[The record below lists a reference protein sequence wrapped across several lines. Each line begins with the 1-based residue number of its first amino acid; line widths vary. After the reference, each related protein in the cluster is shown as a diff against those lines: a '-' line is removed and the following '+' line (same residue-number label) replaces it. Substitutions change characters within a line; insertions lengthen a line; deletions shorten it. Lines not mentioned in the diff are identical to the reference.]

1 MPNISETLGEA
12 MERVKSQADLRAFAG
27 DHLTPMGK
35 TFICPACRSGEGP
48 RKSPAFSIQSNGK
61 RWKCFACNKGGD
73 VFDLAGIVY
82 GTDDRREQLENVAA
96 WAGVE
101 GMDGSVPARRKVE
114 DQGTGEVHGQAAVR
128 AVDDDHTEG
137 RQQTREYLNECGRRL
152 VAFDLATDGFVWVNQ
167 EAGAYL
173 EARGVDPC
181 RASLAGFGYDPDA
194 AGAKDKDGNRCRS
207 GRVTM
212 PWPVRKEEVG
222 GWPWYYTS
230 RSIDPSAERGKYHKP
245 DSKLV
250 GGQPDVDA
258 TVMDAGVLYVVEGLM
273 DAWAVIFAND
283 GSDGWPVPLGGVG
296 NKQRVA
302 MQIAD
307 MGYDGIVV
315 LMCDNDKQG
324 RDATE
329 TMADIFTSKGVRW
342 VEWPWEDGEHDPAD
356 SWKDTGG
363 AFGAF
368 AEKVRR
374 WTSGEAEAAYK
385 ERVRLKSAELLTD
398 PSDVLVALYDGS
410 SALDPVRTGIGG
422 LDEVLGGGLMPGSVT
437 VIGATSSS
445 GKTTFSL
452 QVANTIAMSGKPV
465 LFVTIEQTP
474 TELVA
479 KSIAWAS
486 SRLTGKKTGRDV
498 LTAIGMRSRLERPRW
513 TLEQNG
519 AMVDACNWYAE
530 NIAQRMR
537 FMHSD
542 ERPKVAQIWNMAELM
557 LVEFGQP
564 PAVFLDY
571 LQLLNC
577 GDERDV
583 RLATDENIR
592 ELRSMAQAMKTPVW
606 VVSSIGRGAY
616 YGTVDLGS
624 YKESSGVEYGADVAL
639 GLQPRDM
646 AEATESARTEA
657 MQRSAGKKR
666 DAEEREKSMR
676 NVEITILKNRYGA
689 VRPRNGVPL
698 VYYCKVDRL
707 IEVAPDR

>member
-1 MPNISETLGEA
+1 MPRNLETLGEA
-12 MERVKSQADLRAFAG
+12 MERVKSQVDLRAFAG

-35 TFICPACRSGEGP
+35 TFVCPACRSGEGP
-48 RKSPAFSIQSNGK
+48 RRSPAFSIQSDGK
-61 RWKCFACNKGGD
+61 RWKCFACDKGGD

-82 GTDDRREQLENVAA
+82 GTDDRHEQLESVAA

-101 GMDGSVPARRKVE
+101 GIDGSAHTRRKP
-114 DQGTGEVHGQAAVR
+114 DAQGLADVPSSAIGKP
-128 AVDDDHTEG
+128 VDDNHNEG
-137 RQQTREYLNECGRRL
+137 RQKTRGYLDECERRL
-152 VAFDLATDGFVWVNQ
+152 VTFDGFANDFVWVDQ

-181 RASLAGFGYDPDA
+181 KAALAGFGYDPEA
-194 AGAKDKDGNRCRS
+194 GGAKDGDGNWCRR

-212 PWPVRKEEVG
+212 PWPVRLDDVG
-222 GWPWYYTS
+222 GRPWYYTS
-230 RSIDPSAERGKYHKP
+230 RSIDPSASTGKYHKP
-245 DSKLV
+245 PDALV

-258 TVMDAGVLYVVEGLM
+258 TAMDANVLYVVEGLM

-283 GSDGWPVPLGGVG
+283 GGDGWPVPLGGVG
-296 NKQRVA
+296 NAQKVA
-302 MQIAD
+302 TQISD
-307 MGYDGIVV
+307 MGYAGIVV
-315 LMCDNDKQG
+315 LMCDNDENG
-324 RDATE
+324 RKASE
-329 TMADIFTSKGVRW
+329 QMADIFTSKGVRW
-342 VEWPWEDGEHDPAD
+342 VEWPWKDGDHDPAD
-356 SWKDTGG
+356 SWRDTGG
-363 AFGAF
+363 GFGVF
-368 AEKVRR
+368 ADTVRE
-374 WTSGEAEAAYK
+374 WSSGHAESAYK
-385 ERVRLKSAELLTD
+385 ERVRLKSSELLTD
-398 PSDVLVALYDGS
+398 PSDVLVSLYDGS
-410 SALDPVRTGIGG
+410 SALDPVKTGIGG
-422 LDEVLGGGLMPGSVT
+422 LDDVLGGGLMPGSIT

-445 GKTTFSL
+445 GKTTLSL
-452 QVANTIAMSGKPV
+452 QVANTIAMNGKPV

-479 KSIAWAS
+479 KSIAWTS
-486 SRLTGKKTGRDV
+486 SRLTGKKTGHDA
-498 LTAIGMRSRLERPRW
+498 LTAISMRSRLERPRW
-513 TLEQNG
+513 TLEQNS
-519 AMVDACNWYAE
+519 AMVDACNWYSE
-530 NIAQRMR
+530 HIAQRVR
-537 FMHSD
+537 FMHGD
-542 ERPKVAQIWNMAELM
+542 ERPTVAQMWNMAELM
-557 LVEFGQP
+557 RAEFGEA
-564 PAVFLDY
+564 PAIFIDY

-606 VVSSIGRGAY
+606 VVSSVGRGAY

-646 AEATESARTEA
+646 AEATESGRTEA

-676 NVEITILKNRYGA
+676 NVEITVLKNRYGA